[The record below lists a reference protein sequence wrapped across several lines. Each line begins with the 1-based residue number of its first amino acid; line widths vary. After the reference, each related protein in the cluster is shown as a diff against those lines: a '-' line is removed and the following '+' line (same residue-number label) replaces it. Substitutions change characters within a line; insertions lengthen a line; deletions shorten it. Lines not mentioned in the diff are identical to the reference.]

1 MKSIWIIAA
10 LFTATQSIAL
20 EESIYYMDN
29 NEFVQQKYGDVTV
42 VIKQRKDGAPDEPP
56 ERYS

>member
-42 VIKQRKDGAPDEPP
+42 VIK
-56 ERYS
+56 